1 MKIAV
6 WGAGEIGRGV
16 AYRLVTT
23 VFTSELHWI
32 NRTYPKIEHRVV
44 DLEHGLDF
52 APSCRSV
59 TAHSEE
65 KAARVLEGAGI
76 LVLTLGAAVK
86 EGQSRAD
93 LYPENRKLFD
103 ESVIPVLAGFAG
115 VVLVVTN
122 PVDLM
127 ARWVQRKSGLPSERV
142 LGLGTVVETARLR
155 ASLGS
160 YLSPLRP
167 AREVWAYAVGTHD
180 ERFVPVAMPGLGFG
194 AGSMPEGEMD
204 EILDNARREVISGAR
219 RVKSDQR
226 STLHPIVEAVV
237 KVAESI
243 ALDRQATLTVSVLDP
258 DSPEGLYYSVPC
270 TVGRDGVVHRHV
282 GVLSQPKVKNQMEA
296 CCGGLRD
303 CLRSAGEA

>member
-6 WGAGEIGRGV
+6 WGAGEIGMGV
-16 AYRLVTT
+16 AYRLATT

-32 NRTYPKIEHRVV
+32 NRTYRKIEYRVV

-52 APSCRSV
+52 APTCRSV

-65 KAARVLEGAGI
+65 KAARALEGAGI
-76 LVLTLGAAVK
+76 LVLTLGAAV
-86 EGQSRAD
+86 ESGQSRAD
-93 LYPENRKLFD
+93 LYPQNRDLF
-103 ESVIPVLAGFAG
+103 SRAVIPALRQGFEG

-127 ARWVQRKSGLPSERV
+127 ARWVQRKSGLPHERV

-167 AREVWAYAVGTHD
+167 AREVWAYAVGSHD
-180 ERFVPVAMPGLGFG
+180 ERFVPIAVPGCGT
-194 AGSMPEGEMD
+194 GSIPEGEMED
-204 EILDNARREVISGAR
+204 ILDNARQEVMIGAR

-237 KVAESI
+237 KVAEAI
-243 ALDRQATLTVSVLDP
+243 ALDREATLTVSVLDP
-258 DSPEGLYYSVPC
+258 DSLEGLYYSVPC
-270 TVGRDGVVHRHV
+270 TVGKSGAIHRHL
-282 GVLSQPKVKNQMEA
+282 GVLAHPNVQIQMEA
-296 CCGGLRD
+296 CREGL
-303 CLRSAGEA
+303 CETLRTAGEA

>member
-32 NRTYPKIEHRVV
+32 NRTYQKIEHRVV

-59 TAHSEE
+59 IAHSEE
-65 KAARVLEGAGI
+65 KAARALDGAGI
-76 LVLTLGAAVK
+76 LVLTLGAAVGP
-86 EGQSRAD
+86 GQSRAD
-93 LYPENRKLFD
+93 LYPQNRALFD
-103 ESVIPVLAGFAG
+103 ESVIPVLKQGFGG

-127 ARWVQRKSGLPSERV
+127 ARWVQRRSGLPSERV
-142 LGLGTVVETARLR
+142 LGLETARLR

-204 EILDNARREVISGAR
+204 EILDNARREVVSGAQ
-219 RVKSDQR
+219 RVKADQR

-237 KVAESI
+237 KVAEAI
-243 ALDRQATLTVSVLDP
+243 ALDRQATLTVSALDP
-258 DSPEGLYYSVPC
+258 GSPEGLYYSVPC
-270 TVGRDGVVHRHV
+270 TVGRNGVVHRHV
-282 GVLSQPKVKNQMEA
+282 GVLSQPKVKNQMDA
-296 CCGGLRD
+296 CCNGLRD
-303 CLRSAGEA
+303 TLRSAGEA